1 MSYLT
6 EPTSTSLFG
15 VVKIG
20 NFIGVDEGVISL
32 EQDVSPTAEVI
43 FDQVESG
50 DIFSNGN
57 IVVTSVTPSEGPG
70 ISVSDII
77 STGQAL
83 SFTVNNTGVL
93 SLTAGPG
100 IAIDN
105 STGNITISATGADI
119 IAVRR
124 VTNNYTPT
132 EEDEYIG
139 VFSPS
144 NLTITLPP
152 GTDGRVYTIK
162 DEYGQGGGKI
172 TLQPSFTEKIDG
184 KINYVVQ
191 TPNQSVSVV
200 FRGDS
205 WWII

>member
-20 NFIGVDEGVISL
+20 NFISVDEGIISL
-32 EQDVSPTAEVI
+32 EQDVSPSSDVNFNEVNA
-43 FDQVESG
+43 G
-50 DIFSNGN
+50 NIFSNGD

-70 ISVSDII
+70 ISVTDIV
-77 STGQAL
+77 SVGQGI

-93 SLTAGPG
+93 TLTAGSG
-100 IAIDN
+100 IAISN
-105 STGNITISATGADI
+105 STGDITISATGADI
-119 IAVRR
+119 ISVRR
-124 VTNNYTPT
+124 VTTNYTPT
-132 EEDEYIG
+132 EDDEYIG
-139 VFSPS
+139 VFSPT

-162 DEYGQGGGKI
+162 NEYGQGAGKI
-172 TLQPSFTEKIDG
+172 TLQPSFPEKVDG
-184 KINYVVQ
+184 KTNYVVQ